1 MVKDPERDWRVAAEI
16 AVATRAK
23 AKVKVGRDERQTREP
38 AVGPVSSR
46 RDSGGNQSESRG
58 EGRG

>member
-23 AKVKVGRDERQTREP
+23 AKVKVGRDERQTREL
-38 AVGPVSSR
+38 
-46 RDSGGNQSESRG
+46 
-58 EGRG
+58 GRAQ